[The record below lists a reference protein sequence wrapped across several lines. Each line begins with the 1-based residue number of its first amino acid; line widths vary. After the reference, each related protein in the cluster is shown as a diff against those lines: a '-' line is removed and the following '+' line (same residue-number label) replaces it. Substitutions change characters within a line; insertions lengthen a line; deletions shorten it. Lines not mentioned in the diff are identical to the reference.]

1 MNAVGVVRALGA
13 IDAKSVRRDPLLRW
27 LVLGPVT
34 LVLLVRWG
42 TPYVAARLQGQ
53 LGFDLEPYYPL
64 IVSLV
69 LLLVPIM
76 CGIVIGFLLLDQRD
90 DRTITA
96 LQVTPLTLTGY
107 LVYRTAAPFVLS
119 VVMTMIVLPFTG
131 LVPVRLG
138 TLAIVSVGAAPL
150 APLAAV
156 FLAAFSANKVQGFA
170 LMKASGV
177 LNWPP
182 MIAYFIHGPWQ
193 LAFGFTPTYWPAK
206 LYWTLQAGN
215 GGWWAYF
222 VIGLVFQFSL
232 IAVLLRRFNRVMHR

>member
-42 TPYVAARLQGQ
+42 TPYIAERLQGQ
-53 LGFDLEPYYPL
+53 LGFDLTPYYPL

-107 LVYRTAAPFVLS
+107 LIYRTTAPVALS
-119 VVMTMIVLPFTG
+119 IVMTMIVLPFTG
-131 LVPVRLG
+131 LVPIRLG
-138 TLAIVSVGAAPL
+138 TLVIVTLAAAPL

-156 FLAAFSANKVQGFA
+156 FLATFSANKVQGFA

-177 LNWPP
+177 FNWPP
-182 MIAYFIHGPWQ
+182 MIAYFIDGPWQ
-193 LAFGFTPTYWPAK
+193 LAFGLTPTYWPVK
-206 LYWTLQAGN
+206 LYWTMQAGD
-215 GGWWAYF
+215 GGWWVYF
-222 VIGLVFQFSL
+222 VVGLVFQLLL
-232 IAVLLRRFNRVMHR
+232 IALLLRRFNRVMHR